1 LVTPAEFL
9 LSATRADQF
18 LPPGLPEIAFLGRSN
33 VGKSTLLNTLT
44 GQRHLA
50 YSSSTPGRTQSV
62 NFFRVDER
70 FVFVDLPGYGYAKAP
85 KPLVDSWKPVIDAYL
100 RERTVLTLSVLLV
113 DARRAWM
120 DSDLQLKEWLEHH
133 GRPYLVV
140 ATKVDKLNQKEKSA
154 SQKAFREHFPEGE
167 LIWFS
172 GPKGQGVKEIWQ
184 AIWKTQNR

>member
-85 KPLVDSWKPVIDAYL
+85 KPLVDSWKTVIDAYL

-154 SQKAFREHFPEGE
+154 SQKAFREHFPVGD

>member
-1 LVTPAEFL
+1 MVTPAEFL

-18 LPPGLPEIAFLGRSN
+18 PSPGLPEIAFLGRSN

-100 RERTVLTLSVLLV
+100 RERTVLALSVLLV

-120 DSDLQLKEWLEHH
+120 ESDLQLKEWLEHH

-154 SQKAFREHFPEGE
+154 SQKAFREYYPEGD